1 MRSAPRGSAEMYPG
15 IVGAIVEAFAG
26 STEAAPEPIALQ
38 FIVAAGSAMGRGP
51 AFEIGATRH
60 GVNENVIVT
69 GVTGKARKGDGKGI
83 ALRVLELADPD
94 WALRCVASGLSSG
107 EGLVHRVR
115 DPIERRNK
123 KGEIEVVD
131 DGVTDK
137 RLLVVETEF
146 TGVLKVMI
154 REGNTLSPVLRDS
167 WDGRAVLGTLTKA
180 SPTRATGAHISVIGH
195 TTPEDL
201 HAHLADV
208 DAANGLMN
216 RFLFVLTTRERLLP
230 VPARVPAHV
239 LDTLAAH
246 VRRAL
251 EAARGVTDLRLTRA
265 AEGLY
270 RGIYPDLSADVPGLV
285 GAVLGRAEPHV
296 IRLSA
301 LYALLREAQEIHE
314 TDLVAALAAWDVCN
328 ASARVIFAGRT
339 GDALADR
346 VREALL
352 PGESIAMDELHERL
366 GRHAP
371 ASRLRDAIALLVGLG
386 DLQVE
391 QEETAGRP
399 RAVVTRRP
407 ECGWPEAAEGQ
418 EPREAAHA

>member
-1 MRSAPRGSAEMYPG
+1 MRSVSRGSAEMYPG
-15 IVGAIVEAFAG
+15 IVGEIVDTFRD
-26 STEAAPEPIALQ
+26 STEAAPEPIAMQ
-38 FIVAAGSAMGRGP
+38 FLVAAGNAMGRRP
-51 AFEIGATRH
+51 AVEIGATRH
-60 GVNENVIVT
+60 GVNENLIVAGKT
-69 GVTGKARKGDGKGI
+69 SKARKGDGKGI
-83 ALRVLELADPD
+83 ALRVLEVADPVWGLD
-94 WALRCVASGLSSG
+94 CVVSGLSSG

-115 DPIERRNK
+115 DPIEKRNRR
-123 KGEIEVVD
+123 GVPEVVD
-131 DGVTDK
+131 PGVDDK

-146 TGVLKVMI
+146 AGVLKVMM

-167 WDGRAVLGTLTKA
+167 WDGKMVLGTLTKQ
-180 SPTRATGAHISVIGH
+180 SPTRATSAHISIIGH

-208 DAANGLMN
+208 DAANGLAN

-239 LDTLAAH
+239 IDALGGRL
-246 VRRAL
+246 RRAI
-251 EAARGVTDLRLTRA
+251 EAARDVTDLRMTRG
-265 AEGLY
+265 AEDLW
-270 RGIYPDLSADVPGLV
+270 RRIYPALSADVPGLV

-296 IRLSA
+296 VRLSGI
-301 LYALLREAQEIHE
+301 YALLREAQEIHE
-314 TDLVAALAAWDVCN
+314 TDLVAALSAWDVCD

-352 PGESIAMDELHERL
+352 PGEAVAMDELHERL

-371 ASRLRDAIALLVGLG
+371 AARLRDALHLLVGLG
-386 DLQVE
+386 DVRVSTE
-391 QEETAGRP
+391 DSGGRP
-399 RAVVTRRP
+399 RALVARRP
-407 ECGWPEAAEGQ
+407 EAGWPEEAEGQ

>member
-1 MRSAPRGSAEMYPG
+1 MYPG

-38 FIVAAGSAMGRGP
+38 FLVGSGSAMGRGP
-51 AFEIGATRH
+51 ALEIGATRH
-60 GVNENVIVT
+60 GVNENLIVAGKT
-69 GVTGKARKGDGKGI
+69 SKARKGDSKGV
-83 ALRVLELADPD
+83 ALRPLELADPD
-94 WALRCVASGLSSG
+94 WAMRCVASGLSSG

-115 DPIERRNK
+115 DAIEKRNK
-123 KGEIEVVD
+123 KGEIDVVD

-146 TGVLKVMI
+146 SNVLKVMT

-167 WDGRAVLGTLTKA
+167 WDGRAVLGTLTKQ
-180 SPTRATGAHISVIGH
+180 SPTRASGAHISIIGH

-216 RFLFVLTTRERLLP
+216 RFLFVLTTRERLLA
-230 VPARVPAHV
+230 VPERVSAPV
-239 LDTLAAH
+239 LDALAAR

-251 EAARGVTDLRLTRA
+251 EAAHHVTDLRLTYG
-265 AEGLY
+265 AEALW
-270 RGIYPDLSADVPGLV
+270 RGIYPALSGDVPGLV

-296 IRLSA
+296 LRLA
-301 LYALLREAQEIHE
+301 AIYALLREAQEIHE
-314 TDLVAALAAWDVCN
+314 TDLVAALAAWDICDS
-328 ASARVIFAGRT
+328 SARVIFAGRT

-352 PGESIAMDELHERL
+352 PGESVDLTELHERL
-366 GRHAP
+366 GKHTP
-371 ASRLRDAIALLVGLG
+371 ASRLRDALALLAGLG
-386 DLQVE
+386 DLHVG
-391 QEETAGRP
+391 QEATAGRP
-399 RAVVTRRP
+399 RAVLTRRP
-407 ECGWPEAAEGQ
+407 EAGWPAEAEGQ